1 MVLGPMFAISPEL
14 AVIAD
19 FEKAGL
25 IRQSNNKMLIT
36 NRIIKYI
43 DPVTNLVVVEIRW
56 WKDEFGTVYRQTRFK
71 SETQKDEDDFIVDV
85 VDGNMTKKFM

>member
-14 AVIAD
+14 TVIAD

-25 IRQSNNKMLIT
+25 IMESNRRRKIT

-56 WKDEFGTVYRQTRFK
+56 WQDEFGTVYRQTRFK
-71 SETQKDEDDFIVDV
+71 AESQKDEDDFIVDV
-85 VDGNMTKKFM
+85 IDGNMTKKFM